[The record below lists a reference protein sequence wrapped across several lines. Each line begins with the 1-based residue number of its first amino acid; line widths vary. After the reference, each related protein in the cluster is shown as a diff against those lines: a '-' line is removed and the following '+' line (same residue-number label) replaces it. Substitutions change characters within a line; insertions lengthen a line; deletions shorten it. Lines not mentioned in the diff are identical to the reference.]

1 MQRREVVAARGVGR
15 CMLVLA
21 LTGVVDSMRRT
32 ESSYI
37 HPNTVRCF

>member
-21 LTGVVDSMRRT
+21 LIYGERVLLLSPKIL
-32 ESSYI
+32 Y
-37 HPNTVRCF
+37 N